1 MKKKIKNF
9 LANLF
14 EYTESKPFEKRM
26 LDYCKLKGIGYNDDF
41 KEGCRAGMFLSM
53 CMHFESKNKKT
64 DKFFHWHGDVLH
76 KSPNAKLTHGSLRAA
91 EGSTTVQGEGAEAA
105 EAASV
110 TEPVKL

>member
-64 DKFFHWHGDVLH
+64 DKFLEEWV
-76 KSPNAKLTHGSLRAA
+76 K
-91 EGSTTVQGEGAEAA
+91 EM
-105 EAASV
+105 ASV
-110 TEPVKL
+110 DNRKPKSN